1 MNMVATEAYGEAH
14 RDLSLMEYA
23 PGPLAH
29 PAEFHTSDHRLPLI
43 AVVDARRLELQ
54 CLAQALSADVAG
66 FRVRA
71 YASLDDWR
79 VAAEIH
85 PQVSALLFGIGC
97 KQADTPELA
106 QDLQALAAEFP
117 QMPTIVIGDIETP
130 AHVVQV
136 LAYGVRGY
144 IPTSVDL
151 NIAIEAIR
159 LAQAG
164 GIFVPAKCLVQSIR
178 QGHAQPMASHP
189 LSGLFTKQ
197 QAAVADALRRGKA
210 NKVIAYELNLAEST
224 VKVHIRNIMRKV
236 QARNRTEV
244 AFKISSYL
252 GQSSAPGVGSG
263 AVMG

>member
-1 MNMVATEAYGEAH
+1 MVVTEACGRAH
-14 RDLSLMEYA
+14 RNPSSTEH
-23 PGPLAH
+23 GPD
-29 PAEFHTSDHRLPLI
+29 PIPQITEFHTSDHRLPLI

-54 CLAQALSADVAG
+54 CLAQALSANGTG
-66 FRVRA
+66 FRVRT
-71 YASLDDWR
+71 YAGLDDWR
-79 VAAEIH
+79 VAVEIH
-85 PQVSALLFGIGC
+85 PQVSALLFGIGG
-97 KQADTPELA
+97 KPADTPELA
-106 QDLQALAAEFP
+106 RDLQALATEFP
-117 QMPTIVIGDIETP
+117 RTPTVVIGDIETP

-136 LAYGVRGY
+136 LAYGMRGY

-164 GIFVPAKCLVQSIR
+164 GIFVPAKCLVQSLR
-178 QGHAQPMASHP
+178 QGRAQPATSADA
-189 LSGLFTKQ
+189 LSGLLTRQ

-210 NKVIAYELNLAEST
+210 NKIIAYELNLAEST

-244 AFKISSYL
+244 AFKISNYL

-263 AVMG
+263 AAIG

>member
-1 MNMVATEAYGEAH
+1 MVVTEAWGRTDRNSSPMEHSPAP
-14 RDLSLMEYA
+14 LSHA
-23 PGPLAH
+23 
-29 PAEFHTSDHRLPLI
+29 AEFHTSDNRLPLI
-43 AVVDARRLELQ
+43 AVLDVRRLELQ
-54 CLAQALSADVAG
+54 CLSQALSANGAG
-66 FRVRA
+66 FQVRA
-71 YASLDDWR
+71 YGSLDDWR
-79 VAAEIH
+79 VAVEFH
-85 PQVSALLFGIGC
+85 PQVSALLFAIGG

-106 QDLQALAAEFP
+106 RALQALVSEFP
-117 QMPTIVIGDIETP
+117 QTPTIVIGDIETP

-164 GIFVPAKCLVQSIR
+164 GIFVPADCLVQLHR
-178 QGHAQPMASHP
+178 QGHARSATSADP

-210 NKVIAYELNLAEST
+210 NKIIAYELNLAEST
-224 VKVHIRNIMRKV
+224 VKVHIRSIMRKM

-244 AFKISSYL
+244 AFKISGYL
-252 GQSSAPGVGSG
+252 GQSAAPGVGYDATTG
-263 AVMG
+263 